1 MRYEDF
7 SELCVGDIMQRWP
20 ATLGVFID
28 LHMHCI
34 GCPIAKF
41 HTLSDAADEHGLP
54 LELLVSEIS
63 AAIDEATRAGPE
75 RVRRRSAPA
84 DADPLPAAF
93 AALPRQGSRP
103 PRR

>member
-75 RVRRRSAPA
+75 RVRRRSAPGG
-84 DADPLPAAF
+84 ADPSPGAF
-93 AALPRQGSRP
+93 ADRLPPDWQP